1 MIAFEVYGPWI
12 PENTLILSYASL
24 PDLDKEDFH
33 ESVTCTAR
41 YTNATGHSD
50 EYYINNFYGNHTFL
64 TGTQNVTDRN
74 WDKLNAGSQVLQSF
88 WYEPTNSSMNETY
101 KSEWSEEF
109 GSIQRCTV
117 LRTIS
122 STKPDSQVTTYPMQ
136 FKTGSV
142 YEVQSGFKAWVGDE
156 LRASGDGDPFE
167 IMVDQGIRV
176 KLGVA
181 SLALMSLTIGL

>member
-122 STKPDSQVTTYPMQ
+122 STKPDSQVTTYPM
-136 FKTGSV
+136 
-142 YEVQSGFKAWVGDE
+142 
-156 LRASGDGDPFE
+156 
-167 IMVDQGIRV
+167 
-176 KLGVA
+176 
-181 SLALMSLTIGL
+181 